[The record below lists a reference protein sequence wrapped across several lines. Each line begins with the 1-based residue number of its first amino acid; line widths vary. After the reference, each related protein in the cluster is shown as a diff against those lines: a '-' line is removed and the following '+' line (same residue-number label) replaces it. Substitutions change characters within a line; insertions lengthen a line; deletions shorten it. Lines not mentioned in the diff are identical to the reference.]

1 MPIPDA
7 RSATPKVWFTFE
19 MHTRKF
25 GGSMLHWVT
34 KPARQPLMSAPGA
47 LTVTTKYG

>member
-1 MPIPDA
+1 MPGE
-7 RSATPKVWFTFE
+7 RSAIDKVWFTFE

-34 KPARQPLMSAPGA
+34 KPGQAAAHVSASGD